1 MSKRSLLLEPLSIL
15 DALTAAI
22 ADPFIYTPKVF
33 KSTNP
38 AVPDMEAAVISGYM
52 HASPPVYAGI
62 TSIFDQLGIK
72 SQTTRKFLMTSVSYD
87 YK

>member
-1 MSKRSLLLEPLSIL
+1 VPTPKQKLLLEPLSIL

-38 AVPDMEAAVISGYM
+38 ESVKKEAAVISGYM

-62 TSIFDQLGIK
+62 TAI
-72 SQTTRKFLMTSVSYD
+72 MN
-87 YK
+87 